1 MQKHYLLEDFQGLY
15 LKDQD
20 KGTTS
25 VPKTMTT
32 SMLLVSVA
40 VTVLPLSA
48 AYECLGRWVFG
59 RVVCDTWLVVDVLYC
74 TASIWNLCVIAA
86 DRFTATMFPIWY
98 RERPTPIMP
107 VRSHTVLRTAAFP
120 RVSFHF
126 GTMSAKLP
134 CCHFNLVS
142 QASGHCISNLVPGA
156 PVHRVSRLFS
166 YCEHRPS
173 VSQSLPCLVLFGTSG
188 MESLCIFSPFRYRGR
203 SSFPIWYRERRSAN
217 RAGVYV
223 AVVWVVATAAC
234 VPPMIGWT
242 DQQNYVW
249 KNRLDRPAKL
259 RVEEPD
265 GPISKTTCGRTGWT
279 DQQNYVWKNASATFQ
294 CEPFQTPGSS
304 VRLFVC
310 LSVCLSVCPLIRHV
324 SFMRHF

>member
-32 SMLLVSVA
+32 SLLLVSVAVTVLPPAGA

-98 RERPTPIMP
+98 RERPTPILP
-107 VRSHTVLRTAAFP
+107 VRSHTVLRAAAFP

-134 CCHFNLVS
+134 YVHFNLVS

-156 PVHRVSRLFS
+156 QLQD
-166 YCEHRPS
+166 C
-173 VSQSLPCLVLFGTSG
+173 GTSSVETRFFQSG
-188 MESLCIFSPFRYRGR
+188 TACLGPPYFPSIF
-203 SSFPIWYRERRSAN
+203 
-217 RAGVYV
+217 V
-223 AVVWVVATAAC
+223 
-234 VPPMIGWT
+234 
-242 DQQNYVW
+242 
-249 KNRLDRPAKL
+249 L
-259 RVEEPD
+259 
-265 GPISKTTCGRTGWT
+265 
-279 DQQNYVWKNASATFQ
+279 
-294 CEPFQTPGSS
+294 
-304 VRLFVC
+304 
-310 LSVCLSVCPLIRHV
+310 
-324 SFMRHF
+324 

>member
-1 MQKHYLLEDFQGLY
+1 MQKHYLLGDFQGLY

-32 SMLLVSVA
+32 SLLLVSVA

-107 VRSHTVLRTAAFP
+107 VRSHTVLRAAAFP

-156 PVHRVSRLFS
+156 SFGKQGRRVRGS
-166 YCEHRPS
+166 
-173 VSQSLPCLVLFGTSG
+173 SLGRG
-188 MESLCIFSPFRYRGR
+188 NRSLC
-203 SSFPIWYRERRSAN
+203 
-217 RAGVYV
+217 
-223 AVVWVVATAAC
+223 AADDR
-234 VPPMIGWT
+234 M
-242 DQQNYVW
+242 
-249 KNRLDRPAKL
+249 DRPAKL
-259 RVEEPD
+259 RLEERQRHVPMRTFPD
-265 GPISKTTCGRTGWT
+265 TRFVCPS
-279 DQQNYVWKNASATFQ
+279 
-294 CEPFQTPGSS
+294 
-304 VRLFVC
+304 VC
-310 LSVCLSVCPLIRHV
+310 LSVCLSAH
-324 SFMRHF
+324 